1 VSRVTV
7 QRAFDACLALIGLS
21 LALPLAAL
29 IAAAILAE
37 TGLPVIYRQRR
48 VGVRGRGFTSF
59 KFRSMRRDAEA
70 GTGPIQ
76 ASSGDGR
83 ITRVGRIIRGM
94 ALDELPQLANILR
107 GDMSFV
113 GPRALRPIEIEA
125 ADAVPRSIRSY
136 PGFEERCRVRPGL
149 TGMAQLLLPRDASRG
164 SKFRH
169 DIWYVRNRS
178 LRLDLLLLQLSL
190 LVTVRRRWESSSRK
204 LRQLEMLDRMV
215 AATAEG

>member
-1 VSRVTV
+1 MSRVTV
-7 QRAFDACLALIGLS
+7 QRAFDASLALIGLS
-21 LALPLAAL
+21 LTLPLGIL

-37 TGLPVIYRQRR
+37 NGPPVLYRQRR
-48 VGVRGRGFTSF
+48 VGMRGRGFTSF
-59 KFRSMRRDAEA
+59 KFRSMRRNAEA

-76 ASSGDGR
+76 SISGDGR
-83 ITRVGRIIRGM
+83 ITRVGRILRGM

-149 TGMAQLLLPRDASRG
+149 TGIAQLLLPRDASRG

-204 LRQLEMLDRMV
+204 LDQLGTLDRRIRTS
-215 AATAEG
+215 AGG

>member
-1 VSRVTV
+1 VTV
-7 QRAFDACLALIGLS
+7 QRAFDASLALIGLS
-21 LALPLAAL
+21 LALPLGIL
-29 IAAAILAE
+29 VAAAILAE

-48 VGVRGRGFTSF
+48 VGMRGRSFTSF

-76 ASSGDGR
+76 SSNGDGR

-107 GDMSFV
+107 GDMGFV

-125 ADAVPRSIRSY
+125 ADVVPRSIRSY

-149 TGMAQLLLPRDASRG
+149 TGIAQLLLPRDASRG
-164 SKFRH
+164 SKFQH
-169 DIWYVRNRS
+169 DIWYVHHRS
-178 LRLDLLLLQLSL
+178 LCLDLLLLRLSL

-204 LRQLEMLDRMV
+204 LDQLGTLERRIT
-215 AATAEG
+215 ACAEG